1 MAACGGGGNVAT
13 MPPPA
18 SPNPDFVAA
27 GQAAGAGSGE
37 GMAAG
42 AEGIAQASGNAGS
55 TWRTALRLVSFSVAV
70 DPRAFALTVA
80 TALAGSLAEGV
91 GRVLLLPLLSA
102 AGMNFSGPSAASR
115 LSGASQRLLTGAG
128 VPHWLWLPVVLGVF
142 LATGALRS
150 MLRRSQSMMIYT
162 TTTRVQLAL
171 SRRVYESV
179 VKAQWGFL
187 VRQRSGRLT
196 HLLTEELRNVSD
208 AISLSLSL
216 INLGCLTLLYLGI
229 ALKLSTA
236 MTGLV
241 LAMGGALMLLERR
254 SLGRMRAIGNEL
266 SESVG
271 EVYAATE
278 EHLSNLKSVKTYN
291 AEERDVQ
298 QFAKL
303 CGQVARHAVGN
314 AKQQAAASFRFEVG
328 TLAALGAVIFLAL
341 GVLHVQAATLLLL
354 LAIFTRLMP
363 QLANL
368 QGQTHQFAG
377 ILPSFDHV
385 LAIEAE
391 CAAHAEPRALE
402 GGAEESAAA
411 ARLSL
416 EREFRLENL
425 WFAYQRSDSHREPEF
440 VLRGI
445 DLAIEAGVLTAVV
458 GPSGAG
464 KSTIADLVNGLLLA
478 TRGRLLLDGRA
489 LTPAEVRQWRRQVGY
504 VGQET
509 VLFHQSVRENL
520 LWATPE
526 ATDDELREALEQA
539 SAGFVYELPGGAGT
553 GGLETIVGDR
563 GVLLSSGERQR
574 ISLARALLRKPTL
587 LILDEATNALDV
599 ENEARILDAI
609 REAMRSSKQDAMRS
623 SKQGGRGA
631 LTVLM
636 IAHRASAVCRA
647 DRIFELEDGR
657 VARSGTWE
665 ELNRETHR

>member
-1 MAACGGGGNVAT
+1 MAESGGSGNVAT
-13 MPPPA
+13 MHTTA
-18 SPNPDFVAA
+18 SPNPESTCA
-27 GQAAGAGSGE
+27 GKTAGGEVLAG
-37 GMAAG
+37 G
-42 AEGIAQASGNAGS
+42 AAGS
-55 TWRTALRLVSFSVAV
+55 TWRTALRLVRFSVAV
-70 DPRAFALTVA
+70 DARAYALTVA
-80 TALAGSLAEGV
+80 TALAGSLTEGV
-91 GRVLLLPLLSA
+91 GLVLLLPLLSA

-115 LSGASQRLLTGAG
+115 LSGASQRILTTAG

-150 MLRRSQSMMIYT
+150 MLRRTQSMMNYT
-162 TTTRVQLAL
+162 TTTRVHLAL
-171 SRRVYESV
+171 SRQVYESV
-179 VKAQWGFL
+179 VRAQWGFL
-187 VRQRSGRLT
+187 VRQRAGRWT

-216 INLGCLTLLYLGI
+216 INLGCLTLLYLWI
-229 ALKLSTA
+229 ALKLSAA
-236 MTGLV
+236 MTLLV
-241 LAMGGALMLLERR
+241 LAMGGGLMLLERR
-254 SLGRMRAIGNEL
+254 SLGRMRASGKNL

-298 QFAKL
+298 HFAGL
-303 CGQVARHAVGN
+303 CGEMARQAVGA

-328 TLAALGAVIFLAL
+328 TLAALGVVIFLAL
-341 GVLHVQAATLLLL
+341 GVLHVQVATMLML

-368 QGQTHQFAG
+368 QGQAHQLAG
-377 ILPSFDHV
+377 ILPSFDHM
-385 LAIEAE
+385 LAIETE
-391 CAAHAEPRALE
+391 CAAHAEPQALVAGSVE
-402 GGAEESAAA
+402 TSVTD
-411 ARLSL
+411 RLSL
-416 EREFRLENL
+416 EHEFRLEDV
-425 WFAYQRSDSHREPEF
+425 WFAYETSDSHHAPEF

-445 DLAIEAGVLTAVV
+445 DLAIEAGVLTALA

-464 KSTIADLVNGLLLA
+464 KSTIADLVNGLLQPA
-478 TRGRLLLDGRA
+478 RGRLLLDGRA
-489 LTPAEVRQWRRQVGY
+489 LTPAELRQWRRQVGY

-520 LWATPE
+520 LWAKPE
-526 ATDDELREALEQA
+526 ATGNELREALVQA
-539 SAGFVYELPGGAGT
+539 SAGFVYELRS
-553 GGLETIVGDR
+553 GLETVVGDR
-563 GVLLSSGERQR
+563 GILLSSGQRQR

-599 ENEARILDAI
+599 ENEERILDAI
-609 REAMRSSKQDAMRS
+609 REVMRS

-636 IAHRASAVCRA
+636 IAHRPSAVRRA

-657 VARSGTWE
+657 VARCGTWE
-665 ELNRETHR
+665 DLHRETQR